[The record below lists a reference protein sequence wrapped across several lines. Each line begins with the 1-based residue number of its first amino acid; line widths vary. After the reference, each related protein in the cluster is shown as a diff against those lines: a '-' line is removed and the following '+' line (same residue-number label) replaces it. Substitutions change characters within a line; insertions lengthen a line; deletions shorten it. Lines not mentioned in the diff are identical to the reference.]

1 MDGRFSF
8 IFLSLPPTSPPY
20 PSPSPPPPL
29 RRRSRRRKY
38 LSRGSSDRVRKKRRR
53 KERNG
58 VQPECASEEITLGAR
73 NVVHQ
78 NPYVPSSLPPPSL
91 SLSLSLSLF
100 HRGTVQTEVNTGDHT
115 RATYPTWWSRRA
127 RGTRNLGSRFSSGG
141 FLPALR
147 NPRNFCRLLCSVRTP
162 LGHAERR
169 RHRYRE
175 IISSIVAT
183 GT

>member
-78 NPYVPSSLPPPSL
+78 NPYVPSSLPPPLSL
-91 SLSLSLSLF
+91 SLSLSLSLPSW
-100 HRGTVQTEVNTGDHT
+100 HGSNRGQHGGPHACHVSDLVVAQGERNSQSRIAFFKRRIPARVTKSTELLPSPLFSSD
-115 RATYPTWWSRRA
+115 PSRA
-127 RGTRNLGSRFSSGG
+127 R
-141 FLPALR
+141 
-147 NPRNFCRLLCSVRTP
+147 
-162 LGHAERR
+162 
-169 RHRYRE
+169 
-175 IISSIVAT
+175 
-183 GT
+183 

>member
-78 NPYVPSSLPPPSL
+78 NPYVPSSLPPPLSL
-91 SLSLSLSLF
+91 SLSLSLS
-100 HRGTVQTEVNTGDHT
+100 
-115 RATYPTWWSRRA
+115 
-127 RGTRNLGSRFSSGG
+127 
-141 FLPALR
+141 
-147 NPRNFCRLLCSVRTP
+147 
-162 LGHAERR
+162 
-169 RHRYRE
+169 
-175 IISSIVAT
+175 SIVARFKPRST
-183 GT
+183 RGTTRVPRIRPGGRAGREELAISDRVFQAEDSCPRYEIHGTSAVSSVQFGPLSGTLNDVAIDIGR

>member
-8 IFLSLPPTSPPY
+8 IFLFLR
-20 PSPSPPPPL
+20 PSP
-29 RRRSRRRKY
+29 RCHHGCRSRRRKY

-58 VQPECASEEITLGAR
+58 VQPERASEEITLAPVTSYIR
-73 NVVHQ
+73 ILIYR
-78 NPYVPSSLPPPSL
+78 PL
-91 SLSLSLSLF
+91 SLSSWHGSN
-100 HRGTVQTEVNTGDHT
+100 RGQHGDHT
-115 RATYPTWWSRRA
+115 RATYPTCWPRGA
-127 RGTRNLGSRFSSGG
+127 RGTRNLSQSRTAVFQAEDSCPRYEIHGTFAASSVQGSSSGD
-141 FLPALR
+141 AI
-147 NPRNFCRLLCSVRTP
+147 
-162 LGHAERR
+162 ERR